1 MNSAIYYAYLDS
13 GANQLGGDLPFF
25 VGKQYGSGW
34 LSTLAKVAFPILKR
48 LAGVATGVAANV
60 AHDVIYNERPIGEAV
75 KEHALKAGGT
85 LAEHAIDVATTAATK
100 FAKPQ
105 SGSSTINSST
115 PNRKKSLKRLSS
127 TASYPFFNKKFR
139 RS

>member
-1 MNSAIYYAYLDS
+1 MNSSIYHTYLDS

-48 LAGVATGVAANV
+48 LAGVATGVASNI

-85 LAEHAIDVATTAATK
+85 LAEHAIDVATN

-105 SGSSTINSST
+105 RGSSTINSST
-115 PNRKKSLKRLSS
+115 PIRKKSLKRLTS

>member
-1 MNSAIYYAYLDS
+1 MNSAIYHAYLDT

-34 LSTLAKVAFPILKR
+34 LSNLAKVAFPILRKI
-48 LAGVATGVAANV
+48 AGFATKAVSNV
-60 AHDVIYNERPIGEAV
+60 AQDVIYNERPIGESV
-75 KEHALKAGGT
+75 KEHAWKAGET
-85 LAEHAIDVATTAATK
+85 LAEHAVNAASS

-105 SGSSTINSST
+105 DGSSTINSSAQ
-115 PNRKKSLKRLSS
+115 NRKKSLKRQSS
-127 TASYPFFNKKFR
+127 TGSYPFFNKKSR

>member
-1 MNSAIYYAYLDS
+1 MNSAIYQAYLDT

-48 LAGVATGVAANV
+48 LVGAASHVASNV
-60 AHDVIYNERPIGEAV
+60 AQDVIYNERPIGEAV

-85 LAEHAIDVATTAATK
+85 LAEHAMEVATDAVNK

-105 SGSSTINSST
+105 NGSSTINSST
-115 PNRKKSLKRLSS
+115 PNRKKPLKRLSS
-127 TASYPFFNKKFR
+127 TSSYPFFNKKFR
-139 RS
+139 R